1 MMKEQNNLLQR
12 YKKAMDF
19 PAKRIGLGS
28 IDFSETIYTR
38 LAYTNTVSPPSA

>member
-28 IDFSETIYTR
+28 IDFSRDDLYKICGY
-38 LAYTNTVSPPSA
+38 